1 MNFLSKK
8 KEPAKQVENTYTPVT
23 PSLAVYRKFWANKS
37 LRGDIEEVRTTFNVT
52 LYLAYLDAI
61 NTIE

>member
-1 MNFLSKK
+1 MRILKAK
-8 KEPAKQVENTYTPVT
+8 IEKVKEVENTYIPLT

-37 LRGDIEEVRTTFNVT
+37 LRGDIQEVRTTFNVT

>member
-1 MNFLSKK
+1 MRNLRAKTK
-8 KEPAKQVENTYTPVT
+8 QIKEVTNEYIPLT

-37 LRGDIEEVRTTFNVT
+37 LRGDIQEVRTTFNVT